1 MMYLKAFIFGGLIC
15 VLGQLLIDC
24 TKLTPARILTSFV
37 VAGVILGNLGIY
49 EPFAK
54 FAGCGATI
62 PISGFGNA
70 LSKGV
75 TKAISEKGA
84 LGIVTGPLTAAAG
97 GIGAA
102 IIFGWIVSVIFKP
115 KAKGM

>member
-1 MMYLKAFIFGGLIC
+1 MMYLKAFFFGGIIC
-15 VLGQLLIDC
+15 IIGQLLIDF

-37 VAGVILGNLGIY
+37 VVGVILGNLGLY

-62 PISGFGNA
+62 PISGFGNT

-75 TKAISEKGA
+75 AKAISEKGA
-84 LGIVTGPLTAAAG
+84 LGIMTGPLTAAAA

-102 IIFGWIVSVIFKP
+102 IIFGFLVSIIFKP
-115 KAKGM
+115 KAK

>member
-37 VAGVILGNLGIY
+37 VAGVILGNLGLY

-62 PISGFGNA
+62 PISGFGNT

-75 TKAISEKGA
+75 AKAISEKGA
-84 LGIVTGPLTAAAG
+84 LGILTGPMTAAAG

-102 IIFGWIVSVIFKP
+102 VIFGWLASVIFKP
-115 KAKGM
+115 KAKS